1 MELLFL
7 DSASRD
13 DVQSAADSGIV
24 TGVTTNPAI
33 IQQGSPDADP
43 IDHLVS
49 LLDLFIRGPVFF
61 QIHANDRTSAE
72 TLIEQTFVQAGSSVD
87 RLVLKLPA
95 QPWWF
100 ALGADLVRAGQK
112 VAFTAVYQPGQ
123 VVAAVQAGASYV
135 IPYVD
140 RAQRLRPLQTNL
152 LGNLR
157 AVAGDHVCVLA
168 ASIKTPEQ
176 AVMALTSGAHAI
188 TASWALLR
196 ELMVDDLTDAAIDQ
210 FHSQVPKSSKIS
222 ATISTENL

>member
-7 DSASRD
+7 DSANPD

-24 TGVTTNPAI
+24 AGVTTNPAI

-49 LLDLFIRGPVFF
+49 LLDLFTRGPVFF
-61 QIHANDRTSAE
+61 QINAHDRPSAE
-72 TLIEQTFVQAGSSVD
+72 ALIERTLVQAGSNVD

-100 ALGADLVRAGQK
+100 SLGADLARAGQK

-123 VVAAVQAGASYV
+123 VMAAVQAGASYV

-152 LGNLR
+152 LGDLR
-157 AVAGDHVCVLA
+157 AVAGDHLCVLA

-176 AVMALTSGAHAI
+176 AVSALTSGAHAI
-188 TASWALLR
+188 TASWAVLH

-210 FHSQVPKSSKIS
+210 FHSQVPESKIP
-222 ATISTENL
+222 ATTSTENL